1 MALPVRLRLRLSLAA
16 KCQLLFGAAVV
27 LILTAALAVP
37 WHRMRTLVI
46 EGQEEA
52 ARRLADAW
60 LNSKIELGSELVPVE
75 QLRPIEATERGA
87 GLMLT
92 LIARDEFELASAR
105 SDFLRRGIE
114 LFQTRDD
121 RDELFE
127 AAATVRDLTVFRYA
141 RAIRRG
147 DLARLRGGAEI
158 GFGSTVGSAVGST
171 VLADPVEMVLLLQ
184 MRTELVSAQVMRN
197 SLYLLGAGLLAGLLA
212 IATFYFITMRI
223 ILSPVRV
230 LRDTAE
236 RVSAGELSIRSD
248 INTGDEFEQLSNM
261 FNAMLESLKANEDKL
276 RSVNKSLDF
285 KVGELAQSNVVL
297 HEANK
302 LKSEFL
308 ANVSHEL
315 RTPLHS
321 IIGFAEVL
329 QETLK
334 GRTGPVDEKRHRYI
348 ANIITSSRRLL
359 DLINDLLDLAKI
371 EAGRLEVRISP
382 VSIPDTTEALLNLIR
397 PQAEKKKLTLRR
409 KVEPGLPT
417 IATDPGKVQQIL
429 FNFLSNAVKFSEAE
443 GAVTITAAAE
453 RGGDQKPPRA
463 DAPVRA
469 VRVTVSDTGPGIA
482 LEDHERIFEKFVQ
495 LDETATREYGGTGLG
510 LTISRDLAKLLGAR
524 IEVDSEHGRG
534 AHFSLILPLAP
545 PSLTASLMPEP
556 EDASRQPS
564 DRVAPQTA

>member
-1 MALPVRLRLRLSLAA
+1 MAIRLRLSLAA

-75 QLRPIEATERGA
+75 HLRPIEAAERGT

-92 LIARDEFELASAR
+92 LVARDEFDLAATR
-105 SDFLRRGIE
+105 SEFLRRGIE

-127 AAATVRDLTVFRYA
+127 AAGTLRDQTVFRYA
-141 RAIRRG
+141 RAIRRS
-147 DLARLRGGAEI
+147 DLSRIRSGAEI
-158 GFGSTVGSAVGST
+158 GFGSAVGST

-184 MRTELVSAQVMRN
+184 LRTELVGTQLMRN
-197 SLYLLGAGLLAGLLA
+197 RLYLLAAGLLAGLLA
-212 IATFYFITMRI
+212 IAAFYFITMRI

-236 RVSAGELSIRSD
+236 RVSAGDLAIRSE
-248 INTGDEFEQLSNM
+248 ISTGDEFEQLANT

-276 RSVNKSLDF
+276 RSANKSLDL
-285 KVGELAQSNVVL
+285 KLGELAQSNVAL
-297 HEANK
+297 DEANK

-321 IIGFAEVL
+321 VIGFAEVL
-329 QETLK
+329 QETLQ

-371 EAGRLEVRISP
+371 EAGRLEVRLST

-397 PQAEKKKLTLRR
+397 PQAEKKNLTLRR
-409 KVEPGLPT
+409 KVEPGLPP
-417 IATDPGKVQQIL
+417 IETDPGKVQQIL
-429 FNFLSNAVKFSEAE
+429 FNFLSNAVKFSPPEATI
-443 GAVTITAAAE
+443 TITASAE
-453 RGGDQKPPRA
+453 RARDDKTDKAEKSDHP

-469 VRVTVSDTGPGIA
+469 VRITVTDTGPGIA
-482 LEDHERIFEKFVQ
+482 LEDHPRIFEKFVQ

-524 IEVDSEHGRG
+524 IEVDSERGRG
-534 AHFSLILPLAP
+534 ASFILILPLTP
-545 PSLTASLMPEP
+545 PSQIAALMPESAGMP
-556 EDASRQPS
+556 AQS
-564 DRVAPQTA
+564 A